1 MGGMRDRM
9 DDADDHEIAFC
20 LGFLTVTVGKKKPF
34 CETKVPFFF
43 TMSSDLH
50 YFDNTSQSQG

>member
-1 MGGMRDRM
+1 MTEGMRDRM
-9 DDADDHEIAFC
+9 DDADDYEIAFC

-43 TMSSDLH
+43 HNELRLTI
-50 YFDNTSQSQG
+50 F